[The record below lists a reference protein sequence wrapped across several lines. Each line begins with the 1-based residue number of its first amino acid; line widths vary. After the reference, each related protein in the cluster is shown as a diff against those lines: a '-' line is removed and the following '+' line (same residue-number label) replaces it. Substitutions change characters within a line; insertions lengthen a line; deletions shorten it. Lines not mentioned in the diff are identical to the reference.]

1 MKSVL
6 KSLVNDLRE
15 AFGAAGAAA
24 LAICIMTLLAIGLFA
39 LAKAA
44 IAPSHASDDANV
56 IQRVLD
62 LPGIA
67 D

>member
-15 AFGAAGAAA
+15 AFGAAGAAV
-24 LAICIMTLLAIGLFA
+24 LAICIMTLLAIGFFA
-39 LAKAA
+39 LAEAV
-44 IAPSHASDDANV
+44 IARSHASEDAEV

-62 LPGIA
+62 LPGNR
-67 D
+67 